1 MGKNELTLEL
11 GCDGEE
17 LGVRSEELGVN
28 YQLSTINYQL
38 STVTLRD
45 VLFSTS
51 LGEDERSRGTT
62 IQLQSD
68 TPTGIDN
75 NEQRTENNGQSV
87 YDIHGRKASGQSPI
101 VNGQLPKGIYII
113 DRKKVVIK

>member
-1 MGKNELTLEL
+1 M
-11 GCDGEE
+11 
-17 LGVRSEELGVN
+17 VN
-28 YQLSTINYQL
+28 GQL

-62 IQLQSD
+62 IQLQPD
-68 TPTGIDN
+68 TPTGIEN
-75 NEQRTENNGQSV
+75 REQRTENNGQWSTVNGQSV